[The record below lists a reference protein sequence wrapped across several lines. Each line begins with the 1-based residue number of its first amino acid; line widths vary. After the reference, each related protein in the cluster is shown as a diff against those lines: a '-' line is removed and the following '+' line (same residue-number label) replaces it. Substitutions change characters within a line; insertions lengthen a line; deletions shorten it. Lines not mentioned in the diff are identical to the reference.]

1 MTKKFGY
8 MTLMVCALGI
18 ALMTGACGKKT
29 LEDPGMDTDP
39 TPTET
44 TDRGGNTGDNDGDR
58 NGISDGDEFPDR
70 PMTLSDVFFD
80 LDAYS
85 LRSDSRRLIEA
96 NADAILANPEWRIVT
111 LEGHCDERGTVEYNL
126 ALGQKRADSVKG
138 YLMQLGVP
146 GNKLQTISYGEE
158 RPFDTGYG
166 EAAWAQNRRVHF
178 AR

>member
-1 MTKKFGY
+1 MSKKFGY

-18 ALMTGACGKKT
+18 ALVTGACGKKT
-29 LEDPGMDTDP
+29 VADPGTDP
-39 TPTET
+39 VPTDT
-44 TDRGGNTGDNDGDR
+44 SNNLPTDTGDNGDR
-58 NGISDGDEFPDR
+58 DRQGITDGGENPDR

-96 NADAILANPEWRIVT
+96 NADAILANPNWRIVT